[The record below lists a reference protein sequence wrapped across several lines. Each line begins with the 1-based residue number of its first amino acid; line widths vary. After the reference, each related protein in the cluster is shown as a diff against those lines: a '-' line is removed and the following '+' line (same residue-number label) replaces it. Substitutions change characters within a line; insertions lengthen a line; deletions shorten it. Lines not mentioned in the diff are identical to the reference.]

1 MPGRKKA
8 IGWTEVRAGDFISF
22 KYKSRRTG
30 RLLTQSILVLNP
42 KLPVRLKKNPKEPH
56 KKLSTNHLIG
66 IKIEESNKPMIR
78 EREFLWKI
86 CNKIGELWI
95 LDPVNDLYKVLFTG
109 SMLDERALGT
119 KDDLYDK
126 FIKTYPRA
134 TKYSPYYL
142 YRTYDLG
149 KAVKFGTPFLE
160 PILFSKRR
168 KLQLIKENKVIP
180 ESLLK

>member
-8 IGWTEVRAGDFISF
+8 IGWTDVGAGDFISF

-42 KLPVRLKKNPKEPH
+42 KMPVRLKKDIKEPH
-56 KKLSTNHLIG
+56 KQLSSFHLIG
-66 IKIEESNKPMIR
+66 IKVEESNKPMIR
-78 EREFLWKI
+78 ERELLWKI
-86 CNKIGELWI
+86 CHKIGELWL

-109 SMLDERALGT
+109 SMLDEKAMGT

-142 YRTYDLG
+142 YRTYDWS

-160 PILFSKRR
+160 PVLFPKRR
-168 KLQLIKENKVIP
+168 KLQLIEERKVIP
-180 ESLLK
+180 KGLLK

>member
-1 MPGRKKA
+1 
-8 IGWTEVRAGDFISF
+8 
-22 KYKSRRTG
+22 
-30 RLLTQSILVLNP
+30 
-42 KLPVRLKKNPKEPH
+42 
-56 KKLSTNHLIG
+56 
-66 IKIEESNKPMIR
+66 
-78 EREFLWKI
+78 
-86 CNKIGELWI
+86 
-95 LDPVNDLYKVLFTG
+95 
-109 SMLDERALGT
+109 MLDEKAIGT

-142 YRTYDLG
+142 YRTYDWS

-160 PILFSKRR
+160 PVLFPKRR